1 MATTIPNLF
10 NATEA
15 AKYLGL
21 TDSMVRNYCRQQRI
35 KAERVG
41 RNWVIT
47 KRELDRFKK
56 TPRPIGNPNLLR
68 HGKLQKPR
76 RHPVGFFLAR
86 TSPARE

>member
-21 TDSMVRNYCRQQRI
+21 TDSLVRNYCRQKRL

-47 KRELDRFKK
+47 RKELDRFKK
-56 TPRPIGNPNLLR
+56 TPRPTGNPNLL
-68 HGKLQKPR
+68 KSR
-76 RHPVGFFLAR
+76 RLR
-86 TSPARE
+86 QS